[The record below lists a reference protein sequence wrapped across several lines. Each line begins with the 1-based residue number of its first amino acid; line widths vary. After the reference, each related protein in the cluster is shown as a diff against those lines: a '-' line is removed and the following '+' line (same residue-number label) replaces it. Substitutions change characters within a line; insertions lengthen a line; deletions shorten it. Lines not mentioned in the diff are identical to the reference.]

1 MPHFPSFEH
10 WFPPSAPPK
19 RRPAPAYT
27 LRHPTEENLAALEGR
42 LRDWME
48 QHGSMGPG
56 RAWPRNVAGSSW
68 LAEADPAEADPAEAD
83 PAEADPAEADPAEAG
98 EPGAAQAG
106 RPLGIL
112 LGLASPHAAGEASI
126 QRIAVDPEFRRRGIG
141 RALVDR
147 FSDAQER
154 TGASRLTAS
163 CRPDD
168 RPSLAFFAALGFR
181 PNAGPGSRK
190 LYGVPAFEDWE
201 CRGEDRVLLERP
213 ISP

>member
-10 WFPPSAPPK
+10 WFPPSPPPK
-19 RRPAPAYT
+19 RGPAPAYT
-27 LRHPTEENLAALEGR
+27 LRHPTEEDLAAIEGR
-42 LRDWME
+42 FRDWME
-48 QHGSMGPG
+48 QHGSIGPG
-56 RAWPRNVAGSSW
+56 RAWSRNLAATSW
-68 LAEADPAEADPAEAD
+68 LAEADGADAEA
-83 PAEADPAEADPAEAG
+83 AEAG

-112 LGLASPHAAGEASI
+112 LGLASTNAAAEASI

-141 RALVDR
+141 RALVIR
-147 FSDAQER
+147 FADAQER
-154 TGASRLTAS
+154 SGASRLSAT

-181 PNAGPGSRK
+181 PNAGPGSRT

-201 CRGEDRVLLERP
+201 GPGEDRVLLERP

>member
-19 RRPAPAYT
+19 RRPAPAYA
-27 LRHPTEENLAALEGR
+27 LRHPTEEDLAALDGR

-48 QHGSMGPG
+48 QHGSMAPG
-56 RAWPRNVAGSSW
+56 RAWSRNVAGTSW
-68 LAEADPAEADPAEAD
+68 LAEADPAGADTAD
-83 PAEADPAEADPAEAG
+83 AG
-98 EPGAAQAG
+98 ELGAAQAAPAQAG

-112 LGLASPHAAGEASI
+112 LGLASPHATGEASI

-141 RALVDR
+141 RALVSR
-147 FSDAQER
+147 FADAQER
-154 TGASRLTAS
+154 SGASRLTAT

-181 PNAGPGSRK
+181 PNAGPGSRN

-201 CRGEDRVLLERP
+201 GPGEDRVLLERP

>member
-1 MPHFPSFEH
+1 V
-10 WFPPSAPPK
+10 
-19 RRPAPAYT
+19 
-27 LRHPTEENLAALEGR
+27 
-42 LRDWME
+42 D
-48 QHGSMGPG
+48 
-56 RAWPRNVAGSSW
+56 
-68 LAEADPAEADPAEAD
+68 ADPAEADS
-83 PAEADPAEADPAEAG
+83 AEAG

-112 LGLASPHAAGEASI
+112 LGLASPNATGEASI

-141 RALVDR
+141 RALVSR
-147 FSDAQER
+147 FADAQER
-154 TGASRLTAS
+154 TGASRLTATCS
-163 CRPDD
+163 PDD

-201 CRGEDRVLLERP
+201 GRGEDRVLLERP

>member
-27 LRHPTEENLAALEGR
+27 LRHPTEEDLAALEGR

-48 QHGSMGPG
+48 QHGSIGPG
-56 RAWPRNVAGSSW
+56 RAWSRNVAGTSW
-68 LAEADPAEADPAEAD
+68 LAEADPAEADPADAD
-83 PAEADPAEADPAEAG
+83 PADAG

-112 LGLASPHAAGEASI
+112 LGLASPHATGEASI

-154 TGASRLTAS
+154 SGASRLTAT

-181 PNAGPGSRK
+181 PNAVPGSRK

-201 CRGEDRVLLERP
+201 GQGEDRVLLERP

>member
-10 WFPPSAPPK
+10 WFPPSIPPK

-27 LRHPTEENLAALEGR
+27 LRHPTEEDLAAIEGR
-42 LRDWME
+42 LRDWLE

-56 RAWPRNVAGSSW
+56 RAWSRNLAATSW
-68 LAEADPAEADPAEAD
+68 LAEADGADAEA
-83 PAEADPAEADPAEAG
+83 AEAG

-112 LGLASPHAAGEASI
+112 LGLASTNAAAEASI

-141 RALVDR
+141 RALVIR
-147 FSDAQER
+147 FADAQER
-154 TGASRLTAS
+154 SGASRLSAT

-181 PNAGPGSRK
+181 PNAGPGSRT

-201 CRGEDRVLLERP
+201 GPGEDRVLLERP

>member
-10 WFPPSAPPK
+10 WFPPSPPPK
-19 RRPAPAYT
+19 RRPSPAYT
-27 LRHPTEENLAALEGR
+27 LRHPTEEDLATLDGR

-56 RAWPRNVAGSSW
+56 RAWSRDLAATSW
-68 LAEADPAEADPAEAD
+68 LAEAVGAEGGSVGADTAGADPAEA
-83 PAEADPAEADPAEAG
+83 EATEAG
-98 EPGAAQAG
+98 APGAVLPG

-141 RALVDR
+141 RALVAT

-154 TGASRLTAS
+154 SGAARLTAT

-168 RPSLAFFAALGFR
+168 RPALAFFTALGFR

-190 LYGVPAFEDWE
+190 LFGVPAFEDWE
-201 CRGEDRVLLERP
+201 GPGEDRVLLERP

>member
-10 WFPPSAPPK
+10 WFPPSAPLK

-27 LRHPTEENLAALEGR
+27 LRHPTEEDLAAIEGR

-48 QHGSMGPG
+48 LHGSMGPG
-56 RAWPRNVAGSSW
+56 RAWSRNLAATSW
-68 LAEADPAEADPAEAD
+68 LAEADGSDVDAADVDAAD
-83 PAEADPAEADPAEAG
+83 AG
-98 EPGAAQAG
+98 EPGAAQTG

-112 LGLASPHAAGEASI
+112 LGLASTNAAGEASI

-141 RALVDR
+141 RALVGR
-147 FSDAQER
+147 F
-154 TGASRLTAS
+154 TGAQTQAGATRVTAA

-168 RPSLAFFAALGFR
+168 RRALAFFGALGFE

-190 LYGVPAFEDWE
+190 LYGVPAFENWDGP
-201 CRGEDRVLLERP
+201 GEDRVLLEQSVRP
-213 ISP
+213 

>member
-10 WFPPSAPPK
+10 WFLPSTPPK

-27 LRHPTEENLAALEGR
+27 LRHPTEEDLAAIEGR
-42 LRDWME
+42 LRDWLE

-56 RAWPRNVAGSSW
+56 RAWSRNLAATSW
-68 LAEADPAEADPAEAD
+68 LAEADGADAEA
-83 PAEADPAEADPAEAG
+83 AEAG

-112 LGLASPHAAGEASI
+112 LGLASTNAAAEASI

-141 RALVDR
+141 RALVIR

-154 TGASRLTAS
+154 SGASRLSAT

-181 PNAGPGSRK
+181 PNAGPGSRT

-201 CRGEDRVLLERP
+201 GPGEDRVLLERP

>member
-10 WFPPSAPPK
+10 WFPPSTPPK

-27 LRHPTEENLAALEGR
+27 LRRPTEEDLAAIEGR

-48 QHGSMGPG
+48 LHGSMGPG
-56 RAWPRNVAGSSW
+56 RAWSRNLAATSW
-68 LAEADPAEADPAEAD
+68 LAEADGADAEA
-83 PAEADPAEADPAEAG
+83 AEAG

-112 LGLASPHAAGEASI
+112 LGLASTNAAGEASI

-141 RALVDR
+141 RALVIR
-147 FSDAQER
+147 FADAQER
-154 TGASRLTAS
+154 SGASRLSAT

-181 PNAGPGSRK
+181 PNAGPGSRT

-201 CRGEDRVLLERP
+201 GPGEDRVLLERP

>member
-10 WFPPSAPPK
+10 WFPPDPPLKRSPAPP
-19 RRPAPAYT
+19 YT
-27 LRHPTEENLAALEGR
+27 VRHPTEDDLAGLEGR
-42 LRDWME
+42 LRDWSE
-48 QHGSMGPG
+48 QHGSIGPG
-56 RAWPRNVAGSSW
+56 RAWSRNVAATSW
-68 LAEADPAEADPAEAD
+68 LAVTNSADADAAATNPAD
-83 PAEADPAEADPAEAG
+83 AG
-98 EPGAAQAG
+98 EPGAAEAG

-112 LGLASPHAAGEASI
+112 LGLASSHAGEASI

-154 TGASRLTAS
+154 SGASRLTAA

-168 RPSLAFFAALGFR
+168 RPALAFFSALGFR

-201 CRGEDRVLLERP
+201 GPGEDRVLLERL
-213 ISP
+213 IKL

>member
-10 WFPPSAPPK
+10 WFPPSTPPK

-27 LRHPTEENLAALEGR
+27 LRRPTEEDLAAIEGR

-48 QHGSMGPG
+48 LHGSMGPG
-56 RAWPRNVAGSSW
+56 RAWSRNLAATSW
-68 LAEADPAEADPAEAD
+68 L
-83 PAEADPAEADPAEAG
+83 AEAG

-112 LGLASPHAAGEASI
+112 LGLASTNAAAEASI

-141 RALVDR
+141 RALVIR
-147 FSDAQER
+147 FADAQER
-154 TGASRLTAS
+154 SGASRLSAT

-181 PNAGPGSRK
+181 PNAGPGSRT

-201 CRGEDRVLLERP
+201 GPGADRVLLERP

>member
-19 RRPAPAYT
+19 RRPAPAYA
-27 LRHPTEENLAALEGR
+27 LRHPTEEDLAALEGR

-48 QHGSMGPG
+48 QHGSIGPG
-56 RAWPRNVAGSSW
+56 RAWSRNVAGTSW
-68 LAEADPAEADPAEAD
+68 LAEVDAAEADGADAEAAEAD
-83 PAEADPAEADPAEAG
+83 

-112 LGLASPHAAGEASI
+112 LGLASPHATGEASI

-141 RALVDR
+141 RALVSR
-147 FSDAQER
+147 FADAQER
-154 TGASRLTAS
+154 SGASRLTAT

-181 PNAGPGSRK
+181 PNAGPGSRN

-201 CRGEDRVLLERP
+201 GPGEDRVLLERP

>member
-1 MPHFPSFEH
+1 
-10 WFPPSAPPK
+10 
-19 RRPAPAYT
+19 
-27 LRHPTEENLAALEGR
+27 
-42 LRDWME
+42 
-48 QHGSMGPG
+48 MGPG
-56 RAWPRNVAGSSW
+56 RAWSRNLAATSW
-68 LAEADPAEADPAEAD
+68 LAEADGADAEA
-83 PAEADPAEADPAEAG
+83 AEAG

-112 LGLASPHAAGEASI
+112 LGLASPHTAGEASI

-141 RALVDR
+141 RALVSR

-154 TGASRLTAS
+154 SGASRLAAT

-168 RPSLAFFAALGFR
+168 RPALAFFAALGFR
-181 PNAGPGSRK
+181 PNAGPGSRP

-201 CRGEDRVLLERP
+201 GPGEDRVLLERP